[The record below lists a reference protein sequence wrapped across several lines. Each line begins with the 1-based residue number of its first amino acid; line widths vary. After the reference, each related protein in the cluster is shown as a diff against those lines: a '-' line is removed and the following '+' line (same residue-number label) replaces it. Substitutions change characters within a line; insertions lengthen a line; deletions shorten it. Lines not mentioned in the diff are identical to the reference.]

1 MGKNEKKMILIAQT
15 YHDGFY
21 KTETSAAA
29 PQSIISMLSRLTVST
44 VQYVTELDGYHALI
58 VSRVGGNTPAE
69 RGGTDKFALLFGDTF
84 AEQLMRRPAAVFRVA
99 EWLVDTGDAAGTSL
113 NKLPALL
120 DELVDDS
127 RYCDS
132 TPFTDGMLTAYAVAL
147 AVSMNGKNLCFVDD
161 ISQDELLGVLYALP
175 PSVRAK
181 TFWSFGYCKACPAS
195 LKLVARNA
203 NDPKFEAPPSQMAYT
218 TSDIE
223 TILTEILDVKQ
234 EALTAVIGEGV
245 SPHAVT
251 WTPSLLLEVASWQ
264 PAAAPQRETASA
276 PVAHPR
282 ERQQPRERSRGEHA
296 TLVRR
301 NAALSLTRKLLL
313 LLFTAVLL
321 FYGFRTGTSVIGD
334 GVYLR
339 LYLNLSMGD
348 LVRAIAVFAAGW
360 LARSLFVK
368 RK

>member
-1 MGKNEKKMILIAQT
+1 MRSSIPDEAHAAQCM
-15 YHDGFY
+15 DWLCQA
-21 KTETSAAA
+21 TE
-29 PQSIISMLSRLTVST
+29 
-44 VQYVTELDGYHALI
+44 E
-58 VSRVGGNTPAE
+58 
-69 RGGTDKFALLFGDTF
+69 
-84 AEQLMRRPAAVFRVA
+84 
-99 EWLVDTGDAAGTSL
+99 
-113 NKLPALL
+113 
-120 DELVDDS
+120 
-127 RYCDS
+127 
-132 TPFTDGMLTAYAVAL
+132 LTAYAVAL

-203 NDPKFEAPPSQMAYT
+203 NDPKFEVPPSQMAYT

-264 PAAAPQRETASA
+264 PAAAPQRETVSA

-282 ERQQPRERSRGEHA
+282 ERQQPRERSRGAHA

>member
-1 MGKNEKKMILIAQT
+1 MGKNEKIAVISHT
-15 YHDGFY
+15 FNSGCYM
-21 KTETSAAA
+21 TENPSAA
-29 PQSIISMLSRLTVST
+29 PQSIVSLLSHLTGNT
-44 VQYVTELDGYHALI
+44 VQFLNNLEGHHALI
-58 VSRVGGNTPAE
+58 VSRVGDNSAAE
-69 RGGTDKFALLFGDTF
+69 RGGVNSFALLFGENF

-99 EWLVDTGDAAGTSL
+99 DWLLEMGDATSL
-113 NKLPALL
+113 NKLTSLL
-120 DELVDDS
+120 DELDDS

-132 TPFTDGMLTAYAVAL
+132 VPFTDGMLTAYAVAL

-161 ISQDELLGVLYALP
+161 LSKDGLLAVLYALP
-175 PSVRAK
+175 PSLRGK
-181 TFWSFGYCKACPAS
+181 ISFSYGYCKACPAT
-195 LKLVARNA
+195 LRLIARNA
-203 NDPKFEAPPSQMAYT
+203 TDPKFEVPPSQMAYT

-348 LVRAIAVFAAGW
+348 LVRAITVFAAGW
-360 LARSLFVK
+360 LAGSLFVK

>member
-1 MGKNEKKMILIAQT
+1 MGKNEKIAVISHT
-15 YHDGFY
+15 FNSGCYM
-21 KTETSAAA
+21 TENPSAA
-29 PQSIISMLSRLTVST
+29 PQSIVSLLSHLTGNT
-44 VQYVTELDGYHALI
+44 VQFLNNLEGHHALI
-58 VSRVGGNTPAE
+58 VSRVGDNSAAE
-69 RGGTDKFALLFGDTF
+69 RGGVNSFALLFGENF
-84 AEQLMRRPAAVFRVA
+84 AEQLMRRPAAVFRMA
-99 EWLVDTGDAAGTSL
+99 DWLLEMGDATSL
-113 NKLPALL
+113 NKLTSLL
-120 DELVDDS
+120 DELDDS

-132 TPFTDGMLTAYAVAL
+132 VPFTDGMLTAYAVAL

-161 ISQDELLGVLYALP
+161 LSKDGLLAVLYALP
-175 PSVRAK
+175 PSLRGK
-181 TFWSFGYCKACPAS
+181 ISFSYGYCKACPAT
-195 LKLVARNA
+195 LRLIARNA
-203 NDPKFEAPPSQMAYT
+203 TDPKFEVPPSQMAYT

-348 LVRAIAVFAAGW
+348 LVRAITVFAAGW

>member
-1 MGKNEKKMILIAQT
+1 MGKNEKIAVISHT
-15 YHDGFY
+15 FNSGCY
-21 KTETSAAA
+21 KTENPSAA
-29 PQSIISMLSRLTVST
+29 PQSIVSLLSHLTGNT
-44 VQYVTELDGYHALI
+44 VQFLNNLEGHHALI
-58 VSRVGGNTPAE
+58 VSRVGDNSAAE
-69 RGGTDKFALLFGDTF
+69 RGGVNSFALLFGENF

-99 EWLVDTGDAAGTSL
+99 DWLLEMGDATSL
-113 NKLPALL
+113 NKLTSLL
-120 DELVDDS
+120 DELDDS

-132 TPFTDGMLTAYAVAL
+132 VPFTDGMLTAYAVAL
-147 AVSMNGKNLCFVDD
+147 AVSMNGKNLCFVDNLSKD
-161 ISQDELLGVLYALP
+161 GLLAVLYALP
-175 PSVRAK
+175 PSLRGK
-181 TFWSFGYCKACPAS
+181 ISFSYGYCKACPAT
-195 LKLVARNA
+195 LRLIARNA
-203 NDPKFEAPPSQMAYT
+203 TDPKFEVPPSQMAYT

-234 EALTAVIGEGV
+234 EALTAVISEGV

-282 ERQQPRERSRGEHA
+282 ERQQPRERSRGAHA

-348 LVRAIAVFAAGW
+348 LVRAITVFAAGW

>member
-29 PQSIISMLSRLTVST
+29 PQSIISMLSRLTGST
-44 VQYVTELDGYHALI
+44 IQYVTELDGYRALI
-58 VSRVGGNTPAE
+58 VSRVGGNTSEE
-69 RGGTDKFALLFGDTF
+69 RGGTDKYALLFGENF

-99 EWLVDTGDAAGTSL
+99 DWLLEMGDATSL
-113 NKLPALL
+113 NKLTSLL
-120 DELVDDS
+120 DELDDS
-127 RYCDS
+127 RYCDNM
-132 TPFTDGMLTAYAVAL
+132 PFTDGMLTAYAVAL

-161 ISQDELLGVLYALP
+161 LSKDGLLAVLYALP
-175 PSVRAK
+175 PSLRGK
-181 TFWSFGYCKACPAS
+181 ISFSYGYCKACPAT
-195 LKLVARNA
+195 LRLIARNA
-203 NDPKFEAPPSQMAYT
+203 TDPKFEVPPSQMAYT

-264 PAAAPQRETASA
+264 PAAAPQRDTASA

-348 LVRAIAVFAAGW
+348 LVRAITVFAAGW

>member
-29 PQSIISMLSRLTVST
+29 PQSIISMLSRLTGST
-44 VQYVTELDGYHALI
+44 VQYVTELDGYRALI
-58 VSRVGGNTPAE
+58 VSRVGGNTSEE
-69 RGGTDKFALLFGDTF
+69 RGGTDKYALLFGEGF
-84 AEQLMRRPAAVFRVA
+84 AEQLMRRPAAVFKVA
-99 EWLVDTGDAAGTSL
+99 DWLLEMGDAAATSL
-113 NKLPALL
+113 NRLTSLL
-120 DELVDDS
+120 DELDDS
-127 RYCDS
+127 RYCCDNV
-132 TPFTDGMLTAYAVAL
+132 PFTDSMLSAYAVAL

-175 PSVRAK
+175 PSVRVK
-181 TFWSFGYCKACPAS
+181 TSWSLGYCKACPAS
-195 LKLVARNA
+195 LRLIARNA
-203 NDPKFEAPPSQMAYT
+203 NDPKYEVPPAVMPFT

-223 TILTEILDVKQ
+223 TITEILDVKQ

-348 LVRAIAVFAAGW
+348 LLRAGAVFAAGW

-368 RK
+368 RN

>member
-29 PQSIISMLSRLTVST
+29 PQSIISMLSRLTGST

-58 VSRVGGNTPAE
+58 VSRVGGNTSEE
-69 RGGTDKFALLFGDTF
+69 RGGTDKYALLFGEGF
-84 AEQLMRRPAAVFRVA
+84 AEQLMRRPAAVFKVA
-99 EWLVDTGDAAGTSL
+99 DWLLEMGDATSL
-113 NKLPALL
+113 NKLTSLL
-120 DELVDDS
+120 DELDDS
-127 RYCDS
+127 RYCDNM
-132 TPFTDGMLTAYAVAL
+132 PFTDGMLTAYAVAL

-161 ISQDELLGVLYALP
+161 LSKDGLLAVLYALP
-175 PSVRAK
+175 PSLRGK
-181 TFWSFGYCKACPAS
+181 ISFSYGYCKACPAT
-195 LKLVARNA
+195 LRLIARNA
-203 NDPKFEAPPSQMAYT
+203 TDPKFEVPPSQMAYT

-264 PAAAPQRETASA
+264 PAAAPQRDTASA

-360 LARSLFVK
+360 LARSLVK

>member
-1 MGKNEKKMILIAQT
+1 MGKNEKIAVISHT
-15 YHDGFY
+15 FNSGCYM
-21 KTETSAAA
+21 TENPSAA
-29 PQSIISMLSRLTVST
+29 PQSIVSLLSHLTGNT
-44 VQYVTELDGYHALI
+44 VQFLNNLEGHHALI
-58 VSRVGGNTPAE
+58 VSRVGDNSAAE
-69 RGGTDKFALLFGDTF
+69 RGGVNSFALLFGENF
-84 AEQLMRRPAAVFRVA
+84 AEQLMRRPAAVFRMA
-99 EWLVDTGDAAGTSL
+99 DWLLEMGDATSL
-113 NKLPALL
+113 NKLTSLL
-120 DELVDDS
+120 DELDDS

-132 TPFTDGMLTAYAVAL
+132 VPFTDGMLTAYAVAL

-161 ISQDELLGVLYALP
+161 LSKDGLLAVLYALP
-175 PSVRAK
+175 PSLRGK
-181 TFWSFGYCKACPAS
+181 ISFSYGYCKACPATLRLIAS
-195 LKLVARNA
+195 NA
-203 NDPKFEAPPSQMAYT
+203 TDPKVEVPPSQMAYT

-234 EALTAVIGEGV
+234 EALAAVLGEGV

-264 PAAAPQRETASA
+264 PAAAPQRDTASA

-348 LVRAIAVFAAGW
+348 LVRAITVFAAGW

>member
-29 PQSIISMLSRLTVST
+29 PQSIISMLSRLTGST

-58 VSRVGGNTPAE
+58 VSRVGGNTSEE
-69 RGGTDKFALLFGDTF
+69 RGGTDKYALLFGEGF
-84 AEQLMRRPAAVFRVA
+84 AEQLMRRPAAVFKVA
-99 EWLVDTGDAAGTSL
+99 DWLLEMGDAAATSL
-113 NKLPALL
+113 NNLTSLL
-120 DELVDDS
+120 DELDDS
-127 RYCDS
+127 RYCCDNV
-132 TPFTDGMLTAYAVAL
+132 PFTDGMLTACAVAL
-147 AVSMNGKNLCFVDD
+147 AVSMNVCFVDD
-161 ISQDELLGVLYALP
+161 ISQDELLGVLYVLP
-175 PSVRAK
+175 PSVRVK
-181 TFWSFGYCKACPAS
+181 TSWSLGYCKACPAT
-195 LKLVARNA
+195 LRLIARNA
-203 NDPKFEAPPSQMAYT
+203 TDPKYEVPPAVMPFT

-234 EALTAVIGEGV
+234 EVLAAVLGEGV

-282 ERQQPRERSRGEHA
+282 ERQQPRERSRGAHA

-360 LARSLFVK
+360 LARSLVK

>member
-29 PQSIISMLSRLTVST
+29 PQSIISMLSRLTGST

-58 VSRVGGNTPAE
+58 VSRVGGNTSEE
-69 RGGTDKFALLFGDTF
+69 RGGTDKYALLFGENF
-84 AEQLMRRPAAVFRVA
+84 AEQLIRRPAAVFRVA
-99 EWLVDTGDAAGTSL
+99 DWLLEMGDATSL
-113 NKLPALL
+113 NKLTSLL
-120 DELVDDS
+120 DELDDS
-127 RYCDS
+127 RYCDNM
-132 TPFTDGMLTAYAVAL
+132 PFTDGMLTAYAVAL

-161 ISQDELLGVLYALP
+161 LSKDGLLAVLYALP
-175 PSVRAK
+175 PSLRGK
-181 TFWSFGYCKACPAS
+181 ISFSYGYCKACPAT
-195 LKLVARNA
+195 LRLIARNA
-203 NDPKFEAPPSQMAYT
+203 TDPKFEVPPSQMAYT

-276 PVAHPR
+276 PASHPR

-348 LVRAIAVFAAGW
+348 LVRAITVFAAGW

>member
-29 PQSIISMLSRLTVST
+29 PQSIISMLSRLTGST
-44 VQYVTELDGYHALI
+44 VQYVTELDGYRALI
-58 VSRVGGNTPAE
+58 VSRVGGNTSEE
-69 RGGTDKFALLFGDTF
+69 RGGTDKYALLFGENF

-99 EWLVDTGDAAGTSL
+99 DWLLEMGDATSL
-113 NKLPALL
+113 NKLTSLL
-120 DELVDDS
+120 DELDDS

-132 TPFTDGMLTAYAVAL
+132 VPFTDGMLTAYAVAL

-161 ISQDELLGVLYALP
+161 LSKDGLLAVLYALP
-175 PSVRAK
+175 PSLRGK
-181 TFWSFGYCKACPAS
+181 ISFSYGYCKACPAT
-195 LKLVARNA
+195 LRLIARNA
-203 NDPKFEAPPSQMAYT
+203 NDPKYEVPPAVMPFT

-234 EALTAVIGEGV
+234 ETLTAVIGEGV

>member
-1 MGKNEKKMILIAQT
+1 MGKNEKIAVISHT
-15 YHDGFY
+15 FNSGCY
-21 KTETSAAA
+21 KTENPSAA
-29 PQSIISMLSRLTVST
+29 PQSIVSLLSHLTGNT
-44 VQYVTELDGYHALI
+44 VQFLNNLEGHHALI
-58 VSRVGGNTPAE
+58 VSRVGDNSAAE
-69 RGGTDKFALLFGDTF
+69 RGGVNSFALLFGENF

-99 EWLVDTGDAAGTSL
+99 DWLLEMGDATSL
-113 NKLPALL
+113 NKLTSLL
-120 DELVDDS
+120 DELDDS

-132 TPFTDGMLTAYAVAL
+132 VPFTDGMLTAYAVAL

-161 ISQDELLGVLYALP
+161 LSKDGLLAVLYALP
-175 PSVRAK
+175 PSLRGK
-181 TFWSFGYCKACPAS
+181 ISFSYGYCKACPAT
-195 LKLVARNA
+195 LRLIARNA
-203 NDPKFEAPPSQMAYT
+203 TDPKFEVPPSQMAYT

-234 EALTAVIGEGV
+234 EALTAVISEGV

-282 ERQQPRERSRGEHA
+282 ERQQPRERSRGAHA

-348 LVRAIAVFAAGW
+348 LVRAITVFAAGW

>member
-29 PQSIISMLSRLTVST
+29 PQSIISMLSRLTGST
-44 VQYVTELDGYHALI
+44 VQYVTELDGYRALI
-58 VSRVGGNTPAE
+58 VSRVGGNTSEE
-69 RGGTDKFALLFGDTF
+69 RGGTDKYALLFGEGF
-84 AEQLMRRPAAVFRVA
+84 AEQLMRRPAAVFKVA
-99 EWLVDTGDAAGTSL
+99 DWLLEMGDAAATSL
-113 NKLPALL
+113 NKLPSLL

-127 RYCDS
+127 RYCDNM
-132 TPFTDGMLTAYAVAL
+132 PFTDGMLTAYAV

-161 ISQDELLGVLYALP
+161 LSKDGLLAVLYALP
-175 PSVRAK
+175 PSLRGK
-181 TFWSFGYCKACPAS
+181 ISFSYGYCKACPAT
-195 LKLVARNA
+195 LRLIARNA
-203 NDPKFEAPPSQMAYT
+203 TDPKFEVPPSQMAYT

-264 PAAAPQRETASA
+264 PAAAPQRDTASA

-348 LVRAIAVFAAGW
+348 LVRAITVFAAGW

>member
-29 PQSIISMLSRLTVST
+29 PQSIISMLSRLTGST
-44 VQYVTELDGYHALI
+44 IQYVTELDGYHALI
-58 VSRVGGNTPAE
+58 VSRVGGNTSEE
-69 RGGTDKFALLFGDTF
+69 RGGTDKYALLFGENF

-99 EWLVDTGDAAGTSL
+99 DWLLEMGDATSL
-113 NKLPALL
+113 NKLTSLL
-120 DELVDDS
+120 DELDDS
-127 RYCDS
+127 RYCDNM
-132 TPFTDGMLTAYAVAL
+132 PFTDGMLTAYAVAL

-161 ISQDELLGVLYALP
+161 LSKDGLLAVLYALP
-175 PSVRAK
+175 PSLRGK
-181 TFWSFGYCKACPAS
+181 ISFSYGYCKACPAT
-195 LKLVARNA
+195 LRLIARNA
-203 NDPKFEAPPSQMAYT
+203 TDPKFEVPPSQMAYT

-264 PAAAPQRETASA
+264 PAAAPQRDTASA

-348 LVRAIAVFAAGW
+348 LVRAVAVFAAGW

>member
-29 PQSIISMLSRLTVST
+29 PQSIISMLSRLTGST

-58 VSRVGGNTPAE
+58 VSRVGGNTSEE
-69 RGGTDKFALLFGDTF
+69 RGGTDKYALLFGEGF
-84 AEQLMRRPAAVFRVA
+84 AEQLMRRPAAVFKVA
-99 EWLVDTGDAAGTSL
+99 DWLLEMGDAAATSL
-113 NKLPALL
+113 NKLPSLL

-127 RYCDS
+127 RYCDM
-132 TPFTDGMLTAYAVAL
+132 PFTDGMLTAYAVAL
-147 AVSMNGKNLCFVDD
+147 AVSMNVCFVDD

-175 PSVRAK
+175 PSVRVK
-181 TFWSFGYCKACPAS
+181 TSWSLGYCKACPAS
-195 LKLVARNA
+195 LRLIARNA
-203 NDPKFEAPPSQMAYT
+203 NDPKYEVPPAVMPFT

>member
-58 VSRVGGNTPAE
+58 VSRVGGNTSEE
-69 RGGTDKFALLFGDTF
+69 RGGTDKYALLFGEGF
-84 AEQLMRRPAAVFRVA
+84 AEQLMRRPAAVFKVA
-99 EWLVDTGDAAGTSL
+99 DWLLEMGDATSL
-113 NKLPALL
+113 NKLTSLL
-120 DELVDDS
+120 DELDDS
-127 RYCDS
+127 RYCDNM
-132 TPFTDGMLTAYAVAL
+132 PFTDGMLTAYAVAL

-161 ISQDELLGVLYALP
+161 LSKDGLLAVLYALP
-175 PSVRAK
+175 PSLRGK
-181 TFWSFGYCKACPAS
+181 ISFSYGYCKACPAT
-195 LKLVARNA
+195 LRLIARNA
-203 NDPKFEAPPSQMAYT
+203 TDPKFEVPPSQMAYT

-234 EALTAVIGEGV
+234 EALTAVIGD
-245 SPHAVT
+245 PHAVT

-282 ERQQPRERSRGEHA
+282 ERQQPREHSRGEHA

-334 GVYLR
+334 RVYLR

-348 LVRAIAVFAAGW
+348 LVRAITVFAAGW

>member
-29 PQSIISMLSRLTVST
+29 PQSIISMLSRLTGST

-58 VSRVGGNTPAE
+58 VSRVGGNTSEE
-69 RGGTDKFALLFGDTF
+69 RGGTDKYALLFGENF

-99 EWLVDTGDAAGTSL
+99 DWLLEMGDATSL
-113 NKLPALL
+113 NKLTSLL
-120 DELVDDS
+120 DELDDS
-127 RYCDS
+127 RYCDNM
-132 TPFTDGMLTAYAVAL
+132 PFTDGMLTAYAVAL

-161 ISQDELLGVLYALP
+161 LSKDGLLAVLYALP
-175 PSVRAK
+175 PSLRGK
-181 TFWSFGYCKACPAS
+181 ISFSYGYCKACPAT
-195 LKLVARNA
+195 LRLIARNA
-203 NDPKFEAPPSQMAYT
+203 TDPKFEVPPSQMAYT

-234 EALTAVIGEGV
+234 DALTAVIGEGV

-348 LVRAIAVFAAGW
+348 LVRAITVFAAGW

>member
-1 MGKNEKKMILIAQT
+1 MGKTEKKMILIAQT

-29 PQSIISMLSRLTVST
+29 PQSIVSMLSRLTGST
-44 VQYVTELDGYHALI
+44 VQYVADLDGYHAVI
-58 VSRVGGNTPAE
+58 VSRVGGNTSEE
-69 RGGTDKFALLFGDTF
+69 RGGTDKYALLFGENF
-84 AEQLMRRPAAVFRVA
+84 AEQLMRRPAAVFKVA
-99 EWLVDTGDAAGTSL
+99 DWLLEMGDAAATSL
-113 NKLPALL
+113 NKLTSLL
-120 DELVDDS
+120 DELDDS
-127 RYCDS
+127 RYCDM
-132 TPFTDGMLTAYAVAL
+132 PFTDGMLTAYAVAL

-161 ISQDELLGVLYALP
+161 LSKDGLLAVLYALP
-175 PSVRAK
+175 PSLRGK
-181 TFWSFGYCKACPAS
+181 ISFSYGYCKACPAT
-195 LKLVARNA
+195 LRLIARNA
-203 NDPKFEAPPSQMAYT
+203 TDPKFEVPPSQMAYT

-234 EALTAVIGEGV
+234 EALTAVIGKGV

>member
-29 PQSIISMLSRLTVST
+29 PQSIISMLSRLTGST

-58 VSRVGGNTPAE
+58 VSRVGGNTSEE
-69 RGGTDKFALLFGDTF
+69 RGGTDKYALLFGEGF
-84 AEQLMRRPAAVFRVA
+84 AEQLMRRPAAVFKVA
-99 EWLVDTGDAAGTSL
+99 DWLLEMGDAAATSL
-113 NKLPALL
+113 NKLPSLL

-127 RYCDS
+127 RYCDM
-132 TPFTDGMLTAYAVAL
+132 PFTDGMLTAYAVAL
-147 AVSMNGKNLCFVDD
+147 AVSMNVCFVDD

-175 PSVRAK
+175 PSVRVK
-181 TFWSFGYCKACPAS
+181 TSWSLGYCKACPAS
-195 LKLVARNA
+195 LRLIARNA
-203 NDPKFEAPPSQMAYT
+203 NDPKYEVPPAVMPFT

-348 LVRAIAVFAAGW
+348 LVRAITVFAAGW

>member
-29 PQSIISMLSRLTVST
+29 PQSIISMLSRLTGST
-44 VQYVTELDGYHALI
+44 VQYVTELDGYRALI
-58 VSRVGGNTPAE
+58 VSRVGGNTSEE
-69 RGGTDKFALLFGDTF
+69 RGGTDKYALLFGENF

-99 EWLVDTGDAAGTSL
+99 DWLLEMGDATSL
-113 NKLPALL
+113 NKLTSLL
-120 DELVDDS
+120 DELDDS
-127 RYCDS
+127 RYCDNM
-132 TPFTDGMLTAYAVAL
+132 PFTDGMLTAYAVAL

-161 ISQDELLGVLYALP
+161 LSKDGLLAVLYALP
-175 PSVRAK
+175 PSLRGK
-181 TFWSFGYCKACPAS
+181 ISFSYGYCKACPAT
-195 LKLVARNA
+195 LRLVARNA
-203 NDPKFEAPPSQMAYT
+203 NDPKFEVPPSQMAYT

-348 LVRAIAVFAAGW
+348 LVRAITVFAAGW

>member
-1 MGKNEKKMILIAQT
+1 MGKNEKIAVISHT
-15 YHDGFY
+15 FNSGCY
-21 KTETSAAA
+21 KTENPSAA
-29 PQSIISMLSRLTVST
+29 PQSIVSLLSHLTGNT
-44 VQYVTELDGYHALI
+44 VQFLNNLEGHHALI
-58 VSRVGGNTPAE
+58 VSRVGDNSAAE
-69 RGGTDKFALLFGDTF
+69 RGGVNSFALLFGEGF
-84 AEQLMRRPAAVFRVA
+84 AEQLMRRPAAVFRA
-99 EWLVDTGDAAGTSL
+99 ADWLLEMGDAAATSL
-113 NKLPALL
+113 NKLPSLL

-127 RYCDS
+127 RYCDM
-132 TPFTDGMLTAYAVAL
+132 PFTDGMLTAYAAVAL
-147 AVSMNGKNLCFVDD
+147 AVSMNVCFVDD

-175 PSVRAK
+175 PSVRVK
-181 TFWSFGYCKACPAS
+181 TSWSLGYCKACPAS
-195 LKLVARNA
+195 LRLIARNA
-203 NDPKFEAPPSQMAYT
+203 NDPKYEVPPAVMPFT

-282 ERQQPRERSRGEHA
+282 ERQQPRERSRGAHA

-348 LVRAIAVFAAGW
+348 LVRAITVFAAGW

>member
-29 PQSIISMLSRLTVST
+29 PQSIISMLSRLTGST

-58 VSRVGGNTPAE
+58 VSRVGGNTSEE
-69 RGGTDKFALLFGDTF
+69 RGGTDKYALLFGENF
-84 AEQLMRRPAAVFRVA
+84 AEQLIRRPAAVFRVA
-99 EWLVDTGDAAGTSL
+99 DWLLEMGDATSL
-113 NKLPALL
+113 NKLTSLL
-120 DELVDDS
+120 DELDDS
-127 RYCDS
+127 RYCDNM
-132 TPFTDGMLTAYAVAL
+132 PFTDGMLTAYAVAL

-161 ISQDELLGVLYALP
+161 LSKDGLLAVLYALP
-175 PSVRAK
+175 PSLRGK
-181 TFWSFGYCKACPAS
+181 ISFSYGYCKACPAT
-195 LKLVARNA
+195 LRLIARNA
-203 NDPKFEAPPSQMAYT
+203 TDPKFEVPPSQMAYT

-234 EALTAVIGEGV
+234 EALAAVLGEGV

-282 ERQQPRERSRGEHA
+282 ERQQPRERCRSEQA
-296 TLVRR
+296 ALVRR

-348 LVRAIAVFAAGW
+348 LVRAITVFAAGW